1 MRETITHPRLPDK
14 FFDGETHA
22 LPALQ
27 IFWPKKAIVSMIA
40 TMSFRNIFVTGGTGY
55 IGSRLI
61 PLLLQRG
68 HHVRALVREG
78 SESKLS
84 PGCTAVIGN
93 ALDKTTFVDRIQPA
107 DTFVQLMIP
116 VYWLMERLPG
126 TRESARRLG
135 LVTIHQMLATLL
147 GAVENPAVGIR
158 IMEVA
163 QIRAADLKQFK
174 PTVDKITP

>member
-1 MRETITHPRLPDK
+1 
-14 FFDGETHA
+14 
-22 LPALQ
+22 
-27 IFWPKKAIVSMIA
+27 MIA
-40 TMSFRNIFVTGGTGY
+40 AMSSRNIFITGGTGY
-55 IGSRLI
+55 IGRRLI

-68 HHVRALVREG
+68 HQVRALVREG
-78 SESKLS
+78 SETKLS

-93 ALDKTTFVDRIQPA
+93 ALVKTTFVDRIQPA

-135 LVTIHQMLATLL
+135 LVTIHQMLAALV

-158 IMEVA
+158 IMEVP
-163 QIRAADLKQFK
+163 QIRAANLKQFK
-174 PTVDKITP
+174 PTVDKIAP

>member
-1 MRETITHPRLPDK
+1 M
-14 FFDGETHA
+14 
-22 LPALQ
+22 
-27 IFWPKKAIVSMIA
+27 
-40 TMSFRNIFVTGGTGY
+40 
-55 IGSRLI
+55 
-61 PLLLQRG
+61 
-68 HHVRALVREG
+68 
-78 SESKLS
+78 
-84 PGCTAVIGN
+84 IGN

-116 VYWLMERLPG
+116 VYWLMDRLPA